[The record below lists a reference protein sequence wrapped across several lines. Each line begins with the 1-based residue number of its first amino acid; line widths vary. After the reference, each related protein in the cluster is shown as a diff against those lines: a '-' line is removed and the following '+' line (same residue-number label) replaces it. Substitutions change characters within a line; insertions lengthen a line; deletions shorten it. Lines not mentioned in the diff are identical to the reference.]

1 MGVAGRERAEGV
13 LAWEHQ
19 ERSLLRAYER
29 VLDVAAPAPAPAPER
44 NAPSPALLDT

>member
-1 MGVAGRERAEGV
+1 MGAAGRKRAEGV

-19 ERSLLRAYER
+19 ERSLLRAYSR
-29 VLDVAAPAPAPAPER
+29 VLKAAAPSPATER